1 MRSWFAGAL
10 ALTAS
15 AGAIAA
21 AQDLF
26 NGNAWGQQ
34 PPQQPQQPQIIGRI
48 LVEGNQRIEARTV
61 LSYLLVRPG
70 DAFDEERIGLSV
82 RALGATGLFADIQIE
97 TRGTDLVIR
106 VLENPIIN
114 RIMFEGNSAVTT
126 EKLEEETEAEPRQT
140 FTLSRVEQDVQRIL
154 EVYRRA
160 GRFAATVTPQYKVL
174 PQNRADLIF
183 VIDEGPTTGVS
194 SINFIGNEAFPDD
207 RLRREITTRQSRW
220 WRFFEQ
226 ADNYNP
232 GQVEYDR
239 SQLTEFYTNQGY
251 ADFRVIS
258 SVAELTPNR
267 KDFYLS
273 FTIDEGEKYT
283 FGDLSV
289 ETQLEKLSGE
299 RLALFLPMKKGDQFR
314 SKGIQDAI
322 DALTFAAGIAGYANV
337 QIRPREVRDP
347 VTHTIGIKFQVDEGA
362 RVYVER
368 IDIQGNTQTLDRVVR
383 REIRVAEGDQYNPV
397 QLDNAK
403 NRIRSLGF
411 FNPDKVEVNDEPGST
426 PDRAVIKVKV
436 EEEATGEL
444 AFSAGFSSQ
453 DAFLFSASAQQRN
466 FRGRGQFLS
475 ARIQTTSRQ
484 QDLEFRFTE
493 PKFQDRNL
501 AVGLDLFA
509 TKSDFFD
516 VAGFQND
523 IVGAGG
529 RLLFPLSDTDQLGLR
544 YRLRSDN
551 LQLDELLPGQ
561 TNDGTKTDCSLSG
574 FSRSSLCDQRGERL
588 TSSVGYT
595 VTMNRTNDYVEPT
608 RGFNLN
614 FSQDV
619 AGLGGDVNYLRNE
632 FEGSMYHGFAPG
644 WTLRSRLEI
653 GYIESWGDEGIR
665 INDRFFKGG
674 NSFRGFDVAGLGPRE
689 IRYSYATTEIALAPG
704 VAPPQF
710 SSPIVDTTTGIQRT
724 NDAGQLL
731 YNTGTT
737 DASGALLPATVTPL
751 NALGGKAYAIGSLEL
766 AFPLPYVPE
775 EFGLDGAFFLEAG
788 TVGILDEADKD
799 RRAQLDPFTVVRV
812 DDSASVRASA
822 GLSIGWDS
830 PFGPIRFDFA
840 QILASED
847 YDRTQSFRFA
857 TNTRF

>member
-1 MRSWFAGAL
+1 
-10 ALTAS
+10 
-15 AGAIAA
+15 
-21 AQDLF
+21 
-26 NGNAWGQQ
+26 
-34 PPQQPQQPQIIGRI
+34 
-48 LVEGNQRIEARTV
+48 
-61 LSYLLVRPG
+61 
-70 DAFDEERIGLSV
+70 
-82 RALGATGLFADIQIE
+82 
-97 TRGTDLVIR
+97 
-106 VLENPIIN
+106 
-114 RIMFEGNSAVTT
+114 
-126 EKLEEETEAEPRQT
+126 
-140 FTLSRVEQDVQRIL
+140 
-154 EVYRRA
+154 
-160 GRFAATVTPQYKVL
+160 
-174 PQNRADLIF
+174 
-183 VIDEGPTTGVS
+183 
-194 SINFIGNEAFPDD
+194 
-207 RLRREITTRQSRW
+207 
-220 WRFFEQ
+220 
-226 ADNYNP
+226 
-232 GQVEYDR
+232 
-239 SQLTEFYTNQGY
+239 
-251 ADFRVIS
+251 
-258 SVAELTPNR
+258 
-267 KDFYLS
+267 
-273 FTIDEGEKYT
+273 
-283 FGDLSV
+283 
-289 ETQLEKLSGE
+289 
-299 RLALFLPMKKGDQFR
+299 
-314 SKGIQDAI
+314 
-322 DALTFAAGIAGYANV
+322 
-337 QIRPREVRDP
+337 
-347 VTHTIGIKFQVDEGA
+347 VDEGA

-595 VTMNRTNDYVEPT
+595 VTMNRTNDYLEPT

-710 SSPIVDTTTGIQRT
+710 SSPVVDTTTGIQRT

-737 DASGALLPATVTPL
+737 DSSGALLPATVTPL

>member
-1 MRSWFAGAL
+1 MRSWFASAL

-21 AQDLF
+21 AHDLSPS
-26 NGNAWGQQ
+26 GKAWG
-34 PPQQPQQPQIIGRI
+34 QQPQQPQIIGRI

-61 LSYLLVRPG
+61 LSYLLIRPG

-82 RALGATGLFADIQIE
+82 RALGETGLFADIQME
-97 TRGTDLVIR
+97 TRGSDLVVR

-114 RIMFEGNSAVTT
+114 RIIFEGNNAVTT
-126 EKLEEETEAEPRQT
+126 DRLEEETEAEPRQT

-154 EVYRRA
+154 EAYRRA

-183 VIDEGPTTGVS
+183 SIDEGPTTGIR
-194 SINFIGNEAFPDD
+194 SINFIGNEAFSDD
-207 RLRREITTRQSRW
+207 RLRNAITTRESRW

-239 SQLTEFYTNQGY
+239 SQITEFYTNEGY
-251 ADFRVIS
+251 ADFRVVS
-258 SVAELTPNR
+258 SVAELTPDR
-267 KDFYLS
+267 RDFYLT
-273 FTIDEGEKYT
+273 FTVDEGNRYT
-283 FGDLSV
+283 FGEMKV

-314 SKGIQDAI
+314 AKSIQDAI
-322 DALTFAAGIAGYANV
+322 DTLTFAAGIAGYANV
-337 QIRPREVRDP
+337 QIRPREIRDP
-347 VTHTIGIKFQVDEGA
+347 ENRTIGITFQVDEGA

-368 IDIQGNTQTLDRVVR
+368 IDIEGNTQTLDRVVR
-383 REIRVAEGDQYNPV
+383 REIRMAEGDQYNPV
-397 QLDNAK
+397 SLDSAR

-411 FNPDKVEVNDEPGST
+411 FNPDTVELTDEAGST
-426 PDRAVIKVKV
+426 PDRTIVKVKV

-453 DAFLFSASAQQRN
+453 DAFLFSVSAQQRN
-466 FRGRGQFLS
+466 FRGRGQYLS

-501 AVGLDLFA
+501 AAGLDVFM
-509 TKSDFFD
+509 TQSDFFD
-516 VAGFQND
+516 IAGFENS
-523 IVGAGG
+523 ILGAGV
-529 RLLFPLSDTDQLGLR
+529 RLQFPLSDSDGLHLR
-544 YRLRSDN
+544 YRLRRDD
-551 LQLDELLPGQ
+551 LQLDSDPASP
-561 TNDGTKTDCSLSG
+561 TYTDCTATG
-574 FSRSSLCDQRGERL
+574 FVRLSLCDQQGDRL
-588 TSSVGYT
+588 NSSFGYT
-595 VTMNRTNDYVEPT
+595 LTMNRTNDYLEPT
-608 RGFNLN
+608 RGFDLN
-614 FSQDV
+614 FSQDI

-632 FEGSMYHGFAPG
+632 FSGSIYHGFAPD
-644 WTLRSRLEI
+644 WTLRARLEA

-674 NSFRGFDVAGLGPRE
+674 NSFRGFDVAGVGPRE
-689 IRYSYATTEIALAPG
+689 ILYEYQTEPLALAVG
-704 VAPPQF
+704 VAPPSFTIPQLN
-710 SSPIVDTTTGIQRT
+710 PDGTQVV
-724 NDAGQLL
+724 NEAGQLL
-731 YNTGTT
+731 YITASRDETTGE
-737 DASGALLPATVTPL
+737 LLPQRIQSF

-766 AFPLPYVPE
+766 SFPLPYVPD

-788 TVGILDEADKD
+788 TLGILDESD
-799 RRAQLDPFTVVRV
+799 RDRKQDEPFRSYRV
-812 DDSASVRASA
+812 DDSASLRASA
-822 GLSIGWDS
+822 GVSIGWDS
-830 PFGPIRFDFA
+830 PFGPIRFDFSK
-840 QILASED
+840 ILAAEE
-847 YDRTQSFRFA
+847 YDRTESFRFA

>member
-267 KDFYLS
+267 KDFYLT

-595 VTMNRTNDYVEPT
+595 VTMNRTNDYLEPT

-710 SSPIVDTTTGIQRT
+710 SSPVVDTTTGIQRT

-737 DASGALLPATVTPL
+737 DSSGALLPATVTPL